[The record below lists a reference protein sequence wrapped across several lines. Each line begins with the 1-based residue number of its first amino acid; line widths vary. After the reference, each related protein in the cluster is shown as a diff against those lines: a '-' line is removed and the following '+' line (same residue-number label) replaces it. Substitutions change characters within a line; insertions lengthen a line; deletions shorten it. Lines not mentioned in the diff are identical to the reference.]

1 MNSVTKVA
9 IETWRSVA
17 GGHSTLETYFR
28 HRRRKQVRREK
39 GPTFVQTSGKGFVVL
54 ESRTNREPRK
64 GILLRGGCDL
74 PSMFV
79 SARFIREKVRGTL
92 AIASEATPAELG
104 SHRTDLILQGLLNIP
119 EERLID
125 STSRLGLGRRY
136 FTDRFFTEPDF
147 VLDQL
152 PGSPRFPKSVVVLS
166 VGSDLVRTVY
176 RHREHGFLVD
186 PGGTWLNQLNGNVM
200 PDPEE
205 AKWFGSKFQNAGRI
219 SVDEFSANLVKIATM
234 LKSNLGAELIVYN
247 TLVIDPLNP
256 THNYHTSPRTEMIRR
271 REFNIALK
279 ELSARHNFHVLDV
292 DRILKLQGVRQQVD
306 FAHFPASQMGAIGW
320 EAYRILAEL
329 EVV

>member
-1 MNSVTKVA
+1 MFVA
-9 IETWRSVA
+9 AR
-17 GGHSTLETYFR
+17 FM
-28 HRRRKQVRREK
+28 REK
-39 GPTFVQTSGKGFVVL
+39 
-54 ESRTNREPRK
+54 
-64 GILLRGGCDL
+64 I
-74 PSMFV
+74 
-79 SARFIREKVRGTL
+79 RGTL
-92 AIASEATPAELG
+92 AIASEATAAELG

-119 EERLID
+119 EERLIE
-125 STSRLGLGRRY
+125 STLRLGLGHRY

-152 PGSPRFPKSVVVLS
+152 PGAPRFPKSVVVLS

-256 THNYHTSPRTEMIRR
+256 THNYHMSPRTEMIRR

-320 EAYRILAEL
+320 EAFRILEEL